1 MKILL
6 VEDEEIIAHVHR
18 LFIEMGGHE
27 VVAWTDNAEDAVRM
41 AEEFKPDVIIMDIRI
56 NSEKDGVD
64 ATKEIQEKQPTPVI
78 YVSGNSDKW
87 TLDRI
92 ATTNYLGFLVKPIL
106 ANELNDAINLH
117 KTAGAA

>member
-41 AEEFKPDVIIMDIRI
+41 AEELKPDVIVMDIRI

-64 ATKEIQEKQPTPVI
+64 ATKEIQEKHPTPVI

-117 KTAGAA
+117 KTA